1 MVEQPCLPE
10 EDIANGLLDLLPRLL
25 QRIRADIPRETD
37 AEQVQ
42 PEWLDISE
50 LRATTGQVRLLRIL
64 SRSQRCTMQ
73 KLAEQLDVA
82 PPTVTAM
89 VKRLLSQGF
98 VERLRDEEDWR
109 MVWILPTERGQ
120 RAVALYDQLRR
131 ASLQRRLAQLSQEE
145 QDRLSLALPVL
156 RHLIEVEP

>member
-1 MVEQPCLPE
+1 MVEHHCPYE
-10 EDIANGLLDLLPRLL
+10 GEIADELLDLLPRLL

-37 AEQVQ
+37 LEQVQ
-42 PEWLDISE
+42 PEWRDISE

-64 SRSQRCTMQ
+64 MRTQRCTMQ

-131 ASLQRRLAQLSQEE
+131 ASLQRRLAHLTQEE
-145 QDRLSLALPVL
+145 QAQLRLSLPIL